1 MESGREFG
9 KALHVCIVTLDAYAA
24 IMARQGVSP
33 LYSRAEYMDFGMPGF
48 SVHGQRNCRAL
59 ICNISNA
66 RVGRIVLPI
75 SLVG

>member
-33 LYSRAEYMDFGMPGF
+33 LYSRAESMTAACQDL
-48 SVHGQRNCRAL
+48 VHTA
-59 ICNISNA
+59 NA
-66 RVGRIVLPI
+66 IAEP
-75 SLVG
+75 